1 MLQGAHKRDK
11 YMVALCYGKPT
22 VYDSFFEGWMSMG
35 AKRILLNAQQ
45 IEETLHSLAET
56 LLEKYGDCETLAL
69 VGIQRRGVD
78 LSLRLAEI
86 MKKRLGHPVLT
97 ATLDITLYRDD
108 WTTLSQKPSVR
119 PTHFPFA
126 IEAKQLVLGDDVL
139 YSGRTIRA
147 ALEALSDFG
156 RPAKVELLVLVDR
169 GNREL
174 PIHADYVGTTVQTV
188 PADRVDVLL
197 VERDGIDEVQ
207 LVAAS

>member
-1 MLQGAHKRDK
+1 MGTKR
-11 YMVALCYGKPT
+11 V
-22 VYDSFFEGWMSMG
+22 
-35 AKRILLNAQQ
+35 LLNAQE
-45 IEETLHSLAET
+45 IEHTLQALAAA
-56 LLEKYGDCETLAL
+56 LLDKYGHCESLAL

-86 MKKRLGHPVLT
+86 MEKHLAHPVLT

-126 IEAKQLVLGDDVL
+126 VEEKQLVLVDDVL
-139 YSGRTIRA
+139 YTGRTIRA

-174 PIHADYVGTTVQTV
+174 PIHADYVGLTVETA
-188 PADRVDVLL
+188 PEDRVDVLL
-197 VERDGIDEVQ
+197 VERDGIDEAQ
-207 LVAAS
+207 LVVA

>member
-1 MLQGAHKRDK
+1 
-11 YMVALCYGKPT
+11 
-22 VYDSFFEGWMSMG
+22 MG
-35 AKRILLNAQQ
+35 AKHILLNAKE
-45 IEETLHSLAET
+45 IDDTLQSLAT
-56 LLEKYGDCETLAL
+56 VLIEKHGKCDSLAL

-78 LSLRLAEI
+78 LSLRLAKI
-86 MKKRLGHPVLT
+86 MEHLLGHPVLT

-119 PTHFPFA
+119 PTHFSFA
-126 IEAKQLVLGDDVL
+126 VEDKQLVLVDDVL

-174 PIHADYVGTTVQTV
+174 PIHADYVGLTVETTLE
-188 PADRVDVLL
+188 DRVDVLL
-197 VERDGIDEVQ
+197 VERDGRDEAL
-207 LVAAS
+207 LVTAKD

>member
-1 MLQGAHKRDK
+1 MGEKRTLLTAQDIENALQ
-11 YMVALCYGKPT
+11 
-22 VYDSFFEGWMSMG
+22 
-35 AKRILLNAQQ
+35 
-45 IEETLHSLAET
+45 SLASA
-56 LLEKYGDCETLAL
+56 LVAKHGACETLAL

-78 LSLRLAEI
+78 LSLRLASI
-86 MKKRLGHPVLT
+86 MEKLLGHPVLT

-126 IEAKQLVLGDDVL
+126 VEDKQLVLVDDVL

-174 PIHADYVGTTVQTV
+174 PIHADYVGLNVETS
-188 PADRVDVLL
+188 PKDRVDVLL
-197 VERDGIDEVQ
+197 VERDGVDEAL
-207 LVAAS
+207 LVTA